1 VPLFCCR
8 DWTDPVAAFAANVR
22 IFSNSLFGF
31 SDYGA
36 KLQLPKAATDKK
48 PPEVFP
54 SSILRGVERY
64 VLDVKRGNVVG
75 VNLSDFRRTASKWD
89 NILGRAARDVES
101 WNKWLVRVH
110 YAGQLILLELHAPAE
125 ALNSWRRFCLDGA
138 DLSVPPH
145 WDGERVF
152 AAAGLAQCN
161 AFTPTPNTAAVETF
175 VSKVKGEV
183 EKATTD
189 PQGFQAPSRKLT
201 APSQQRERERVR
213 RNDCDVSCSL

>member
-1 VPLFCCR
+1 M
-8 DWTDPVAAFAANVR
+8 
-22 IFSNSLFGF
+22 
-31 SDYGA
+31 
-36 KLQLPKAATDKK
+36 
-48 PPEVFP
+48 
-54 SSILRGVERY
+54 
-64 VLDVKRGNVVG
+64 
-75 VNLSDFRRTASKWD
+75 
-89 NILGRAARDVES
+89 
-101 WNKWLVRVH
+101 RVH

-161 AFTPTPNTAAVETF
+161 AFAPKPNPTKSF

-201 APSQQRERERVR
+201 APSQQRERVR